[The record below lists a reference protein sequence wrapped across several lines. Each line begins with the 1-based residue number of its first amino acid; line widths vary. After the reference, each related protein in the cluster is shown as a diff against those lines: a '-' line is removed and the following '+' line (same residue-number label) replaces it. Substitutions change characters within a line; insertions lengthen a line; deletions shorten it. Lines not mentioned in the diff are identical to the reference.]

1 MAKSSRREAANP
13 IEVIEAAYDLG
24 ASPHDW
30 LASITRAIRPLL
42 EGGRGVSAYTFDMAK
57 PMKAWLQNEVV
68 VDLPPGYLALQRAF
82 QLSAP
87 GTAEAMHVIPEPLD
101 GLVEATRKAGFG
113 NILEDPVLVGHFRE
127 MNVRDYV
134 AFLTIEPGGR
144 GICIN
149 AGQVEER
156 TFDLRTRHVW
166 SRVSAHVAA
175 ARRLRE
181 ALVAADAAPVEA
193 MLTPSGKLEHAEGDG
208 KTTTAR
214 AVLREA
220 VRQQE
225 RARGRMRRDDPAQAT
240 EAWKALVSGRW
251 SLVDHYERG
260 GRRYIAARRNDHTLP
275 DPRALTPRERV
286 VVQLAALGKSNK
298 LIAYEIGLSA
308 STVATHISAAMRKLR
323 VKSRVELIELARQ
336 LGGA

>member
-1 MAKSSRREAANP
+1 M
-13 IEVIEAAYDLG
+13 D
-24 ASPHDW
+24 
-30 LASITRAIRPLL
+30 
-42 EGGRGVSAYTFDMAK
+42 
-57 PMKAWLQNEVV
+57 
-68 VDLPPGYLALQRAF
+68 
-82 QLSAP
+82 
-87 GTAEAMHVIPEPLD
+87 
-101 GLVEATRKAGFG
+101 FG
-113 NILEDPVLVGHFRE
+113 NILDNAVLVDHFRK
-127 MNVRDYV
+127 MGVTDYV
-134 AFLTIEPGGR
+134 AFLTVEPGGK

-149 AGQVEER
+149 AGQVSER
-156 TFDLRTRHVW
+156 SFDVRTRQVW

-193 MLTPSGKLEHAEGDG
+193 MMTPTGKLEHAEGEG
-208 KTTTAR
+208 KSTTAR

-220 VRQQE
+220 VRRQE
-225 RARGRMRRDDPAQAT
+225 RARGRLRRDDPEQAT
-240 EAWKALVSGRW
+240 EAWTALVSGRW

-260 GRRYIAARRNDHTLP
+260 GRRYIAARRNEHTLA

-298 LIAYEIGLSA
+298 LIAYEIGLSP